1 MSEESKPAVP
11 AASTASAP
19 GPAREVSAPLTSFV
33 RGGTISSAAEYQ
45 LQAKRAD
52 AEKRRKAEDA
62 RHAEARMNPSE
73 ARIHTADL
81 GSKKNHAAIVLEIRN
96 SDDVAEEFITCELN
110 AGRGEDPT
118 ELVLV
123 MCCPKCALR
132 VGMSEAQFHFSN
144 KHRKF
149 ELDQRRA
156 GELWVNPKDP
166 REFVTIAGV
175 IQLTEAV
182 SCPLG
187 CGWRFKID
195 SSVIKTI

>member
-1 MSEESKPAVP
+1 MSEEPKPASPSATP
-11 AASTASAP
+11 APS
-19 GPAREVSAPLTSFV
+19 AREVSAPLTSFV

-52 AEKRRKAEDA
+52 AMKRRDAEDA
-62 RHAEARMNPSE
+62 RHAAARANPSE
-73 ARIHTADL
+73 ARIVTADL
-81 GSKKNHAAIVLEIRN
+81 GSKKNYAAIVLEIRN
-96 SDDVAEEFITCELN
+96 SDNVAEEFITCELN
-110 AGRGEDPT
+110 AGRDDPT

-123 MCCPKCALR
+123 MCCPRCALR

-195 SSVIKTI
+195 NSVVKSI